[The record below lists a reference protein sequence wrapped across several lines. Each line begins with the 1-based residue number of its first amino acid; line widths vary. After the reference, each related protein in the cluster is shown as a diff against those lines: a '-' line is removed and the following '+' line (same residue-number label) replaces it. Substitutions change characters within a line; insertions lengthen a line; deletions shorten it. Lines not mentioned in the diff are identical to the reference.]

1 MEYCLGT
8 LELTEVINYDIL
20 QEVQDK
26 FSMATSLGA
35 VIADRE
41 GNPITKFS
49 RFTDYCTIIRSSTK
63 GLAKCKLS
71 DANLGKIAYS
81 SGKPEMHCCHGG
93 LIDIAAPLIVN
104 GTFLGSALCGQVLIE
119 DMGQKE
125 DSFFEKLAEELEVDP
140 AQLIQEK
147 QKIPK
152 IPRKQV
158 EAAADLLQIMANYIV
173 GIGIATVNERII
185 NDKNRK
191 ILHEQKAR
199 IELEKSLRASELKAL
214 QSQVNPHF
222 LFNTLNSIARLAMLE
237 NAQKTQEV
245 VISLADLLRYNLRT
259 LGQMVPLSEEIDHI
273 QSYLH
278 IQKTRFGDRVNYKSE
293 ISEEVVRFAVPIMTL
308 QPLVENALVYG
319 LEPKVEGG
327 TITIKAYAEGNYVV
341 IKIEDNGMGMS
352 KERLER
358 VRLME
363 ENQSRRGH
371 TTGIGIPNVFKR
383 LTHHFGNKCQMLL
396 DSVPQQG
403 TQITILIPQSEGK
416 EVTPCIN
423 S

>member
-1 MEYCLGT
+1 MEYCLGASK
-8 LELTEVINYDIL
+8 LTEVINYDIL

-26 FSMATSLGA
+26 FSMATGLGA

-49 RFTDYCTIIRSSTK
+49 RFTDYCTIIRSSPK

-71 DANLGKIAYS
+71 DAGLGKIAYS

-104 GTFLGSALCGQVLIE
+104 GTFLGSVLCGQVLIE
-119 DMGQKE
+119 DMCQKE
-125 DSFFEKLAEELEVDP
+125 KSYSEKLADELDVNP
-140 AQLIQEK
+140 AELIREK
-147 QKIPK
+147 QKIPT
-152 IPRKQV
+152 IPRQQV
-158 EAAADLLQIMANYIV
+158 EASADLLQIMANYIV

-191 ILHEQKAR
+191 IMEDQKTR
-199 IELEKSLRASELKAL
+199 VELEKSLKASELKAL

-237 NAQKTQEV
+237 EAFKTQEV

-259 LGQMVPLSEEIDHI
+259 LGQIVPLCEEIDHI
-273 QSYLH
+273 QAYLQ

-293 ISEEVVRFAVPIMTL
+293 ISEEVIRFEIPIMTL

-319 LEPKVEGG
+319 LEPKVDGG
-327 TITIKAYAEGNYVV
+327 AIVIKAYAEGDYVV

-352 KERLER
+352 QERLQR
-358 VRLME
+358 VRMME
-363 ENQSRRGH
+363 ENFSRKGH

-383 LTHHFGNKCQMLL
+383 LTHHFGSSCQMLL

-403 TQITILIPQSEGK
+403 TQITIIIPRGENK
-416 EVTPCIN
+416 EEKNV
-423 S
+423 